1 MQGNRRADTQ
11 PEVALR
17 RALHARGLRFRKDRL
32 IDTGDRRVKADVVF
46 SRRRVAIFLDGCF
59 WHGCPVHCRMPASN
73 VDYWHA
79 KIERN
84 KARDRRTDE
93 ALTAGGWQ
101 VLRFW
106 EHVPV
111 EEAVRVVAR
120 ALRK

>member
-17 RALHARGLRFRKDRL
+17 RALHARGFRFRKDRL
-32 IDTGDRRVKADVVF
+32 IDAGGRRVRADVVF
-46 SRRRVAIFLDGCF
+46 SRKRVAIFVDGCF
-59 WHGCPVHCRMPASN
+59 WHGCPDHCRMPGTN
-73 VDYWHA
+73 VDYWQA

-84 KARDRRTDE
+84 KTRDRRTDE
-93 ALTAGGWQ
+93 ALTADGWR

-111 EEAVRVVAR
+111 EEAAR
-120 ALRK
+120 AVTKALRV